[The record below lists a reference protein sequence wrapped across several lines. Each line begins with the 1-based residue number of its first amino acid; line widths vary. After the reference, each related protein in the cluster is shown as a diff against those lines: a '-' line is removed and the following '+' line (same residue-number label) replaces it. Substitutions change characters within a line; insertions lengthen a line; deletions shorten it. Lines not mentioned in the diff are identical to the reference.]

1 MEGKHM
7 VKLKPKEIKLR
18 AFKVINKDLK
28 KSSSDLMKLLKQRLN
43 NSVVKDRM
51 MVLNA
56 EDEFKESDLIANFDV
71 KKDSYIFGSIMRVTQ
86 KEEVPQLPDSFLNES
101 RIDIEE
107 LKSLTET
114 TSLIYKSHYYF
125 MLNDD
130 YVITTLPVSTTIKC
144 METYIN
150 SILDELRGDSLF
162 GFNTMMKKQGQVKL
176 GEIKDIRIKNSTV
189 PVSAMKQKSTEQTY
203 VQKMVD
209 ISFSTVKHFMS
220 EKTNISEEDLQ
231 QIVSAELLIKFA
243 RPKGMK
249 KEVYNEKLGAIMN
262 PISDTDDI
270 IFYTKSGP
278 VTGSEIMWIE
288 PIKVEMTENKR
299 ISEKDLKLQMEEF
312 LLKLKNE
319 KGN

>member
-86 KEEVPQLPDSFLNES
+86 KEGVPQLPDSFLNES

-249 KEVYNEKLGAIMN
+249 KRGL
-262 PISDTDDI
+262 
-270 IFYTKSGP
+270 
-278 VTGSEIMWIE
+278 
-288 PIKVEMTENKR
+288 
-299 ISEKDLKLQMEEF
+299 
-312 LLKLKNE
+312 
-319 KGN
+319 

>member
-1 MEGKHM
+1 
-7 VKLKPKEIKLR
+7 
-18 AFKVINKDLK
+18 
-28 KSSSDLMKLLKQRLN
+28 
-43 NSVVKDRM
+43 M

-86 KEEVPQLPDSFLNES
+86 KEGVPQLPDSFLNES

>member
-1 MEGKHM
+1 
-7 VKLKPKEIKLR
+7 
-18 AFKVINKDLK
+18 
-28 KSSSDLMKLLKQRLN
+28 
-43 NSVVKDRM
+43 
-51 MVLNA
+51 
-56 EDEFKESDLIANFDV
+56 
-71 KKDSYIFGSIMRVTQ
+71 
-86 KEEVPQLPDSFLNES
+86 
-101 RIDIEE
+101 
-107 LKSLTET
+107 
-114 TSLIYKSHYYF
+114 
-125 MLNDD
+125 
-130 YVITTLPVSTTIKC
+130 
-144 METYIN
+144 
-150 SILDELRGDSLF
+150 
-162 GFNTMMKKQGQVKL
+162 MKKQGQVKL
-176 GEIKDIRIKNSTV
+176 GEIIDIRIKNSTV

>member
-86 KEEVPQLPDSFLNES
+86 KEGVPQLPDSFLNES

-150 SILDELRGDSLF
+150 L
-162 GFNTMMKKQGQVKL
+162 
-176 GEIKDIRIKNSTV
+176 NSAT
-189 PVSAMKQKSTEQTY
+189 
-203 VQKMVD
+203 
-209 ISFSTVKHFMS
+209 
-220 EKTNISEEDLQ
+220 
-231 QIVSAELLIKFA
+231 LL
-243 RPKGMK
+243 
-249 KEVYNEKLGAIMN
+249 
-262 PISDTDDI
+262 
-270 IFYTKSGP
+270 
-278 VTGSEIMWIE
+278 
-288 PIKVEMTENKR
+288 
-299 ISEKDLKLQMEEF
+299 
-312 LLKLKNE
+312 
-319 KGN
+319 

>member
-86 KEEVPQLPDSFLNES
+86 KEGVPQLPDSFLNES

-114 TSLIYKSHYYF
+114 TSLI
-125 MLNDD
+125 
-130 YVITTLPVSTTIKC
+130 
-144 METYIN
+144 
-150 SILDELRGDSLF
+150 
-162 GFNTMMKKQGQVKL
+162 
-176 GEIKDIRIKNSTV
+176 
-189 PVSAMKQKSTEQTY
+189 
-203 VQKMVD
+203 
-209 ISFSTVKHFMS
+209 
-220 EKTNISEEDLQ
+220 
-231 QIVSAELLIKFA
+231 
-243 RPKGMK
+243 
-249 KEVYNEKLGAIMN
+249 
-262 PISDTDDI
+262 
-270 IFYTKSGP
+270 
-278 VTGSEIMWIE
+278 
-288 PIKVEMTENKR
+288 
-299 ISEKDLKLQMEEF
+299 
-312 LLKLKNE
+312 
-319 KGN
+319 

>member
-1 MEGKHM
+1 
-7 VKLKPKEIKLR
+7 
-18 AFKVINKDLK
+18 
-28 KSSSDLMKLLKQRLN
+28 
-43 NSVVKDRM
+43 
-51 MVLNA
+51 
-56 EDEFKESDLIANFDV
+56 
-71 KKDSYIFGSIMRVTQ
+71 
-86 KEEVPQLPDSFLNES
+86 
-101 RIDIEE
+101 
-107 LKSLTET
+107 
-114 TSLIYKSHYYF
+114 
-125 MLNDD
+125 
-130 YVITTLPVSTTIKC
+130 
-144 METYIN
+144 
-150 SILDELRGDSLF
+150 
-162 GFNTMMKKQGQVKL
+162 
-176 GEIKDIRIKNSTV
+176 
-189 PVSAMKQKSTEQTY
+189 MKQKSTEQTY

-270 IFYTKSGP
+270 KSGP

>member
-1 MEGKHM
+1 
-7 VKLKPKEIKLR
+7 
-18 AFKVINKDLK
+18 
-28 KSSSDLMKLLKQRLN
+28 MKLLKQRLN

-86 KEEVPQLPDSFLNES
+86 KEGVPQLPDSFLNES

>member
-1 MEGKHM
+1 M
-7 VKLKPKEIKLR
+7 VKLKPKEIKVC
-18 AFKVINKDLK
+18 AFKVINKYLK

-86 KEEVPQLPDSFLNES
+86 KEGVPQLPDSFLNES